1 VGSIPTAST
10 IQANQDVLGR
20 PFLCLKFTKTPRKP
34 HAFVIALSYIVQHHP
49 VLLVPYLVP
58 CRKTA
63 LNHGTKMA
71 RLTKPL
77 SNNEIKQAKPK
88 EKDYNLNDGQG
99 LSVLIRTSGTKSW
112 VFKYKKLFSDKR
124 TNIGFGTYPEVTL
137 SDARTKRSEALA
149 LLAKEIDP
157 KEQRNEI
164 NKQLTTAHNNTLKSV
179 TQEWIQVK
187 RSNISDDHATTIFRS
202 LEIHIFPRLGEYPIY
217 KIKAPIAIET
227 LKPIEASGSLET
239 VKRLAQRLNEVMDYA
254 VNTGII
260 DHNPLTGITKAFKAP
275 EKKHYPSIKPD
286 ELPEFMKTT
295 REANIKY
302 MTRSL
307 IEWQLNTMVRPSEA
321 AGAQWAEIDLKEKIW
336 VIPAKRMK
344 RKRIHKVPLSDQA
357 IIILENMHE
366 RTGSKVHVFHSVR
379 SKSNHLSDSTA
390 NMSIKRM
397 GYENRLVAH
406 GLRSLASTTLN
417 EQGFDFD
424 LVESALAHV
433 DKDKVRAAY
442 NRAEYIEKRRVMM
455 QWWSDHIEAAKS
467 GHTKTATVIPM
478 ISQAK

>member
-260 DHNPLTGITKAFKAP
+260 DHNPLSGISKAFKSP
-275 EKKHYPSIKPD
+275 QKKHYPTIKPE
-286 ELPEFMKTT
+286 ELPVFMRTI

-302 MTRSL
+302 VTRCL

-321 AGAQWAEIDLKEKIW
+321 AGTQWSEIDFNEKIW
-336 VIPAKRMK
+336 VIPADRMK
-344 RKRIHKVPLSDQA
+344 RKCIHKVPLSDQA
-357 IIILENMHE
+357 MTILENMHKIS
-366 RTGSKVHVFHSVR
+366 GSKVHDFT
-379 SKSNHLSDSTA
+379 L
-390 NMSIKRM
+390 
-397 GYENRLVAH
+397 L
-406 GLRSLASTTLN
+406 GLK
-417 EQGFDFD
+417 Q
-424 LVESALAHV
+424 
-433 DKDKVRAAY
+433 
-442 NRAEYIEKRRVMM
+442 I
-455 QWWSDHIEAAKS
+455 I
-467 GHTKTATVIPM
+467 
-478 ISQAK
+478 